1 MGTEEAIVE
10 VEAAIVNMMMPLLK
24 VRKVVVSQILVI
36 EVATVA
42 VIVEVEA
49 ATVNIMM
56 PLLKV
61 RKAVLLQILV
71 IEAGI
76 VEVIVE
82 VEAASV
88 NMMMPLLKVRKA
100 VLLQIL
106 VIEAAIVEDAVVVD
120 INVVKKVVKHLPTL
134 SGETR
139 TMVMELTLRKEVL
152 NMIDH
157 QESIIRLKK
166 DMKVVINLLTI
177 LETISININLGKMR

>member
-71 IEAGI
+71 IEA
-76 VEVIVE
+76 
-82 VEAASV
+82 
-88 NMMMPLLKVRKA
+88 
-100 VLLQIL
+100 
-106 VIEAAIVEDAVVVD
+106 AIVEDAVVVD

-139 TMVMELTLRKEVL
+139 TMVMELTLRKKAL